1 MPVAEAMLLAVQLG
15 RLSMDLIEAAN
26 AKDDAAIAAVVLKA
40 REAVLA
46 ADAAWVKAGE
56 DR

>member
-26 AKDDAAIAAVVLKA
+26 AKDDAAIAAVVQKA

-46 ADAAWVKAGE
+46 ADAAWVAAGK
-56 DR
+56 

>member
-1 MPVAEAMLLAVQLG
+1 MDPTQALLFAVQLG

-26 AKDDAAIAAVVLKA
+26 AKDDAAIAAVVQKA

-46 ADAAWVKAGE
+46 ADAAWVKAGG
-56 DR
+56 